1 MKIIIKS
8 INFSI
13 LKSKLE
19 ELNRLEMIKD
29 IYLIL

>member
-1 MKIIIKS
+1 MKIIMES

-19 ELNRLEMIKD
+19 ELNRLEMIK
-29 IYLIL
+29 IFI